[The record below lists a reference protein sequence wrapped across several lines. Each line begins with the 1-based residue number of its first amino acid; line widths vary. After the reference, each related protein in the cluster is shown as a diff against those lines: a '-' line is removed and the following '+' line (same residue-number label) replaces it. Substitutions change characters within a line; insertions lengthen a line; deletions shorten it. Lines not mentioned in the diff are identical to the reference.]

1 LGAVADDAVAP
12 LPPSERLPLVD
23 VLRGV
28 AILGVLASYT
38 LWSLGTAPESEYTRA
53 DRGVDWLADLLI
65 DGKFITLF
73 AFMFGVGTSQ
83 QWRRFE
89 AAGRHPLPLHF
100 RRMTFLLAVGALH
113 ALLLR
118 DGDILAPYA
127 LLGMALFIFRPFP
140 SRALVASALLLLVL
154 PYVLQLAFARAGWH
168 APPRPGPD
176 AGNIGWL
183 RYWYATNPFFSW
195 PRVLGLMVLGVAADR
210 VRLLPRMARDRG
222 LAWRVFAIGL
232 LVAVIARLVVE
243 LLTRQMGGIARTTV
257 QDIVFFGAH
266 HVAAWALAATYVGGF
281 ALLCQRPGWADRLFW
296 LRAEGRMAFT
306 NYVLQAGIAVPICL
320 AFGLFDTVR
329 PTFGLE
335 LALGIAVVQIA
346 FSVWWLRR
354 HPFGPLEW
362 LWRVATYGRRP
373 RPVLASTP

>member
-1 LGAVADDAVAP
+1 MADDAVAP
-12 LPPSERLPLVD
+12 LPPSQRLPLVD

-38 LWSLGTAPESEYTRA
+38 FWSLGTAPEEQYTRA
-53 DRGVDWLADLLI
+53 DHVIDWLGDLLV

-89 AAGRHPLPLHF
+89 AAGRNPLPLHV
-100 RRMTFLLAVGALH
+100 RRMTFLLSVGALH
-113 ALLLR
+113 AVLLR

-127 LLGMALFIFRPFP
+127 LLGLALFLFRPYSNRP
-140 SRALVASALLLLVL
+140 LVAAGLALLVL
-154 PYVLQLAFARAGWH
+154 PYVLQLAFAWTGWQL
-168 APPRPGPD
+168 PPRPGPN
-176 AGNIGWL
+176 AGNLGWL
-183 RYWYATNPFFSW
+183 RYWYTTNPFFSW
-195 PRVLGLMVLGVAADR
+195 PRVLGLMVLGVVADR
-210 VRLLPRMARDRG
+210 VRLLPRMAAERN
-222 LAWRVFAIGL
+222 LALRVFSISLVLAIMT
-232 LVAVIARLVVE
+232 RLVVE
-243 LLTRQMGGIARTTV
+243 FLVRQTGSAARTTA

-266 HVAAWALAATYVGGF
+266 HLAAWALAAAYAGGF

-306 NYVLQAGIAVPICL
+306 NYVLQAGTVVPICL

-329 PTFGLE
+329 PTLGLE
-335 LALGIAVVQIA
+335 LAVGVGVAQIA

-354 HPFGPLEW
+354 HAFGPVEW
-362 LWRVATYGRRP
+362 LWRVATYGRLPARAM
-373 RPVLASTP
+373 LASTP

>member
-1 LGAVADDAVAP
+1 VADAAAP
-12 LPPSERLPLVD
+12 LAPSERLPLVD

-38 LWSLGTAPESEYTRA
+38 LWSLGTAPEEQYTRL
-53 DRGVDWLADLLI
+53 DRALDWLADLLI

-89 AAGRHPLPLHF
+89 SAGRNPVPLHF
-100 RRMTFLLAVGALH
+100 RRMTFLLAVGAIH

-127 LLGMALFIFRPFP
+127 LLGMGLFLFRQH
-140 SRALVASALLLLVL
+140 SNRALVAAALFLLLL
-154 PYVLQLAFARAGWH
+154 PYVLQLALARAGWH
-168 APPRPGPD
+168 MPPRPGPD

-183 RYWYATNPFFSW
+183 RYWYVTNPLFSW
-195 PRVLGLMVLGVAADR
+195 PRVLGLMVLGVVADR
-210 VRLLPRMARDRG
+210 VRLLARMAGDSR
-222 LAWRVFAIGL
+222 LASRVFAVS
-232 LVAVIARLVVE
+232 LVLAVIMRVLVE
-243 LLTRQMGGIARTTV
+243 WLTREMGSIARTTV

-266 HVAAWALAATYVGGF
+266 HVAAWALAAAYAGGF

-335 LALGIAVVQIA
+335 LAAGIAVVQIA

-362 LWRVATYGRRP
+362 LWRLVTYGRVP
-373 RPVLASTP
+373 GRPVLASTP